1 MLATI
6 EQTTSSQE
14 IPTEPTVTFDSLN
27 SITMWVVVSSFQGL
41 LRFKAPPLAINGPK
55 LGESPWTWTVVW
67 NFVPDSSVGG
77 FDRFEVQFPTPPTPP
92 LAPGITLGTPQQK
105 TDTQVQTTI
114 TFDDTL
120 KLASFNYD
128 LSAVVNNVQQVVH
141 DPTIVVTPE
150 PIGG

>member
-6 EQTTSSQE
+6 EQTTCSLE

-27 SITMWVVVSSFQGL
+27 SITMWVIVSSLQGAHS
-41 LRFKAPPLAINGPK
+41 FKAPPLAINGPK

-77 FDRFEVQFPTPPTPP
+77 FDRFEVQFPTPPP
-92 LAPGITLGTPQQK
+92 APGITLGTPQQNTK
-105 TDTQVQTTI
+105 TQVQATI
-114 TFDDTL
+114 TFDETL
-120 KLASFNYD
+120 KLTSFNYD

-150 PIGG
+150 PIGA